1 MSRNSPG
8 HHAPLGI
15 ELFLLFLADSG
26 PKRRVRFG
34 NERRNPKT
42 GAWRGVVVVRHFVA
56 LRDESDAQVGCS
68 ARKIA
73 DSGAG

>member
-8 HHAPLGI
+8 HQPPLGI
-15 ELFLLFLADSG
+15 DLFLFFFADSG
-26 PKRRVRFG
+26 PKKACHSG
-34 NERRNPKT
+34 MNAGTPKT

-56 LRDESDAQVGCS
+56 LRDESDAPVECR

-73 DSGAG
+73 DSGAD